1 MVFFG
6 WVKGH
11 SRRKFRNYGLWVYLV
26 CRELGNDFFSNDALL
41 VVLIEDYRSILSA
54 EISALS
60 VELGR
65 IVHAKKVAQE
75 LVRIVHAKKVAQE
88 LVIAYLGGVEL
99 DTERFG
105 MVGGTTADLLVIR
118 IWGCASA
125 VPHGSREYA
134 RQTAEILFSTP
145 EATCSKDG
153 DLPLVYIGLHGRA
166 LR

>member
-1 MVFFG
+1 VVFFG

-11 SRRKFRNYGLWVYLV
+11 SSHKFGNYGLLIYHV

-60 VELGR
+60 VELG
-65 IVHAKKVAQE
+65 
-75 LVRIVHAKKVAQE
+75 RIVHAKKVAQE